1 MHLKF
6 NRCIV
11 AKCSTGNAGKEAT
24 KTKMIKQRKTLEHV
38 GTKRKKKHKKEN
50 NTTWG
55 NKPKSTGERRLKRY

>member
-38 GTKRKKKHKKEN
+38 GTKRKKE
-50 NTTWG
+50 TQ
-55 NKPKSTGERRLKRY
+55 ERK